1 MKTIATIMA
10 ETPGPI
16 GLSEGS
22 SKSEFNSSAI
32 EQHEAST
39 ASSSSC
45 SELNSTSYSTMTS
58 LLSCLRVPKSA
69 DLARKRRIEVNA
81 PVGRQRGN

>member
-1 MKTIATIMA
+1 MRIIATVMA

-16 GLSEGS
+16 GLSEES
-22 SKSEFNSSAI
+22 SKYEFNRSAI
-32 EQHEAST
+32 EQLEAST

-58 LLSCLRVPKSA
+58 LLSRLRVPKSA
-69 DLARKRRIEVNA
+69 GLARKRRIEVNA
-81 PVGRQRGN
+81 PVGRQK